1 MGLKYT
7 WRRSRKMG
15 ERVTGKEVENLYIA
29 LRSLPRYSAH
39 LAATRVHF
47 GMLLKLDGVGPVDI
61 RPSTD

>member
-1 MGLKYT
+1 
-7 WRRSRKMG
+7 MG